1 MLFRSLVLLGV
12 IGFGLSSAVGTL
24 IAWWGGAVIAPLRLE
39 PVASYTFAITG
50 CCALL
55 AWRHQR
61 DWRRTGSVSLL
72 LQTEARHARIVAL
85 ITLAT
90 GLALLASPLLLDT
103 PLSVR
108 APRSPIPCS
117 CSW

>member
-12 IGFGLSSAVGTL
+12 IGFGLSSAAGTL

-39 PVASYTFAITG
+39 PVATYTFAITG

-61 DWRRTGSVSLL
+61 DWRRTYRFRCCCTPRRVML
-72 LQTEARHARIVAL
+72 
-85 ITLAT
+85 
-90 GLALLASPLLLDT
+90 GLMP
-103 PLSVR
+103 
-108 APRSPIPCS
+108 
-117 CSW
+117 